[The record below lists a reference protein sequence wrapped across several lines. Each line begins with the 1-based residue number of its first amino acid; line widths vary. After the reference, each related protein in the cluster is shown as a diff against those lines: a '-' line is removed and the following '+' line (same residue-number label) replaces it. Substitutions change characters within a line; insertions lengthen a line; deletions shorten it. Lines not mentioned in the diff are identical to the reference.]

1 MIRNMVKYL
10 ILGTKEATDHFFAL
24 AQEQGFLEFIT
35 ISQKKSAETPATIQ
49 NLLRAIKILKKQPL
63 VEPYRAVGDL
73 VLAIQLAER
82 VVELKESLEKLQ
94 EEKRLLEAEKVR
106 VAPFGYFSMD
116 EIAEIEKRGKRKI
129 QFFCRRASQ
138 EPVLE
143 ELIYI
148 GTEYDLDYF
157 ISISKELIAP
167 QEMIEMRI
175 DAPFNEIQNRLDFV
189 VDAIDR
195 FEHDLK
201 QQATY
206 LRFFQDILIEE
217 LNDYHLQ
224 AAKKEV
230 SYPLENSLF
239 FIQVWLPENKVSN
252 LYGLIDGMQI
262 HAEPVALDPDD
273 RIPTCLDN
281 RGTDLIGE
289 DLIKIYDIPA
299 TTDRD
304 PSRWVLWFFALFF
317 AVIVGD
323 GGYGMLFLA
332 LAFYLKKKFPHLQGQ
347 YKRLLRLFAIL
358 SGVCV
363 VWGVATSSY
372 FGLKLSPGSPLA
384 KISPLHALI
393 VRKADYHRAAHDE
406 VYQLW
411 REKFPAI
418 EKATSGEE
426 MLQSAFVQKKKVIS
440 YPIVDEF
447 TGNIILEFT
456 LILGIIHIS
465 LSFLR
470 YLPRHIAGLG
480 WVVFMIGGYLFFPSM
495 LNATTIPEFMGWIS
509 KSIASAFGLQ
519 CLFGGLG
526 FALFAAVIQHRLKG
540 LGEIANMV
548 QVFSDVLSYLRLYAL
563 GLAGSIM
570 ASTFNQEGSALGLFV
585 GFVVI
590 LAGHGINMLLSLMG
604 GVIHGLRLNF
614 LEWYHY
620 SFTGGGK
627 LFQPLHKLRARQ

>member
-1 MIRNMVKYL
+1 
-10 ILGTKEATDHFFAL
+10 
-24 AQEQGFLEFIT
+24 
-35 ISQKKSAETPATIQ
+35 
-49 NLLRAIKILKKQPL
+49 
-63 VEPYRAVGDL
+63 
-73 VLAIQLAER
+73 
-82 VVELKESLEKLQ
+82 
-94 EEKRLLEAEKVR
+94 
-106 VAPFGYFSMD
+106 
-116 EIAEIEKRGKRKI
+116 
-129 QFFCRRASQ
+129 
-138 EPVLE
+138 
-143 ELIYI
+143 
-148 GTEYDLDYF
+148 
-157 ISISKELIAP
+157 
-167 QEMIEMRI
+167 
-175 DAPFNEIQNRLDFV
+175 
-189 VDAIDR
+189 
-195 FEHDLK
+195 
-201 QQATY
+201 
-206 LRFFQDILIEE
+206 
-217 LNDYHLQ
+217 
-224 AAKKEV
+224 
-230 SYPLENSLF
+230 
-239 FIQVWLPENKVSN
+239 
-252 LYGLIDGMQI
+252 
-262 HAEPVALDPDD
+262 
-273 RIPTCLDN
+273 
-281 RGTDLIGE
+281 
-289 DLIKIYDIPA
+289 
-299 TTDRD
+299 
-304 PSRWVLWFFALFF
+304 
-317 AVIVGD
+317 
-323 GGYGMLFLA
+323 
-332 LAFYLKKKFPHLQGQ
+332 
-347 YKRLLRLFAIL
+347 
-358 SGVCV
+358 
-363 VWGVATSSY
+363 
-372 FGLKLSPGSPLA
+372 
-384 KISPLHALI
+384 
-393 VRKADYHRAAHDE
+393 
-406 VYQLW
+406 
-411 REKFPAI
+411 
-418 EKATSGEE
+418 

-495 LNATTIPEFMGWIS
+495 LNATTIPEFMVWIS